1 MGVARNQF
9 RASALLR
16 HVGLSCL
23 AHKSWQD
30 HADSKAYMLGTR
42 WGFRDNSSFATTDDR
57 SRDSGRDWLCDSVY
71 GYEVNLIGWLQL
83 VVTREF

>member
-9 RASALLR
+9 RASALLW

-83 VVTREF
+83 VVTWEF